1 MSASP
6 QHEVRNRPHTGPTWR
21 RARWATVAA
30 ILIAVAVA
38 ITLIA
43 IYAGGGSG
51 GTGGGY

>member
-6 QHEVRNRPHTGPTWR
+6 QHEVGNRPHTGPTWS

-30 ILIAVAVA
+30 ILIAFAVA